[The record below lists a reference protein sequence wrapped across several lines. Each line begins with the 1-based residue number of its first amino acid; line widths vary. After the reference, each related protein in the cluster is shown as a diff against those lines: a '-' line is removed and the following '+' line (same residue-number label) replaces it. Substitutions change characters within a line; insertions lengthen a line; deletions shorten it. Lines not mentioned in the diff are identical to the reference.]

1 MDPQIAYNFL
11 AGLYPRL
18 FNNKN
23 RKAIYMFY
31 RLLCSY
37 NYNRTY
43 KKIKNDFK
51 DSRNLN
57 LAFTYLASR
66 FKYEY
71 DNNTVYLS
79 LILTQV
85 ITHYGYDRLYFN
97 DILENSMIY
106 FYFVDKLGS
115 DVYSKIVDF
124 TIDSVFH
131 ENDYIYLKEVIF
143 EYESSSPIEK
153 IMLFTNNTKSIDII
167 REKFNKTFLR
177 DMNPVELEFIMDNKI
192 TNDNFRDYYNISKI
206 FSRIKKIGKIYGYNL
221 KKCC

>member
-11 AGLYPRL
+11 AGLYPGL
-18 FNNKN
+18 FTDKN

-31 RLLCSY
+31 KLLCSY
-37 NYNRTY
+37 NYRTY
-43 KKIKNDFK
+43 KKNKNDFK

-57 LAFTYLASR
+57 LAFKYLVSR

-85 ITHYGYDRLYFN
+85 MTHYGYHTLYFHN
-97 DILENSMIY
+97 ILENAAIY

-115 DVYSKIVDF
+115 DLYSKIVDF

-131 ENDYIYLKEVIF
+131 DGDYIHLKEIIF
-143 EYESSSPIEK
+143 DYECSSPIEK
-153 IMLFTNNTKSIDII
+153 IMLFTNNTNSIDMI

-177 DMNPVELEFIMDNKI
+177 DMNSVELEFIMDNKI
-192 TNDNFRDYYNISKI
+192 TNNNFRDYYNISMI
-206 FSRIKKIGKIYGYNL
+206 FSRIRKIGKIYGYDL
-221 KKCC
+221 KICC